1 MPDQGRRDG
10 ERTGGRFGGWL
21 TGGCQHNQSLK
32 PGQGAAGVLRRI
44 RRVDVEASRWWC
56 PAGCARGW
64 AGPRSHTGGWGQARR
79 AGAGWQM
86 AAAGR
91 RAGGGQLV
99 RASSFRIAP
108 VRFGSC
114 RTRVRE
120 AAQARTEC
128 ALLIRQAP
136 GIVAS
141 GQGWDGDR
149 CRQGDALQGSVNQGS
164 GWWLAGRGSPPCCV
178 GRFAI
183 VKWEGGLRGR
193 GTAGTPSGGRRGYAV
208 RATAPRPRPRP
219 RPLLP

>member
-1 MPDQGRRDG
+1 MRRGFCDG
-10 ERTGGRFGGWL
+10 SEGWMWRRRGGGAPQAVPGAGLGPALTLGAGGR
-21 TGGCQHNQSLK
+21 
-32 PGQGAAGVLRRI
+32 PGVRALAG
-44 RRVDVEASRWWC
+44 RW
-56 PAGCARGW
+56 
-64 AGPRSHTGGWGQARR
+64 Q
-79 AGAGWQM
+79 
-86 AAAGR
+86 R